1 MTDDAAFLRACLDA
15 PGDQAP
21 WLAYSD
27 ALEDAGRSDAALLV
41 RHLAPS
47 VTVLPA
53 ELPHVWR
60 LFVREMRHKGL
71 TWETLAALAAEAL
84 GDAARAAGCRIIP
97 ANPTAIVEFLSS
109 TPPAGPEASFTAPD
123 GLTYVGPAAV
133 RAFESWAAG
142 AR

>member
-1 MTDDAAFLRACLDA
+1 MTDDAAFLRACLDS

-60 LFVREMRHKGL
+60 LFGRELRRKGL

-84 GDAARAAGCRIIP
+84 GDAARAAGARVNPRHSRAETFDDLNELLRQLGDTP
-97 ANPTAIVEFLSS
+97 ALA
-109 TPPAGPEASFTAPD
+109 
-123 GLTYVGPAAV
+123 
-133 RAFESWAAG
+133 
-142 AR
+142 